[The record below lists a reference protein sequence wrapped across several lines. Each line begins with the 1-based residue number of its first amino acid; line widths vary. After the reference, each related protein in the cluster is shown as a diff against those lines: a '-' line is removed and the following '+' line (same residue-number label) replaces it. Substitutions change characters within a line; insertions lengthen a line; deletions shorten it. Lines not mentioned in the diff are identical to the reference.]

1 MSNFMVNDSLYLTVA
16 DTIPEHDD
24 LVRPDVVGFIE
35 LLKAF
40 NEGHL
45 KAVDELLA
53 GVCLDNYNSV
63 CTPTLHILL
72 TRIRLLFVKQSY

>member
-1 MSNFMVNDSLYLTVA
+1 MKAMKNNNIFKHFMVNNDSLYLTVA

-53 GVCLDNYNSV
+53 GVLEDG
-63 CTPTLHILL
+63 
-72 TRIRLLFVKQSY
+72 